1 MQPSLALLS
10 ASTPFDQAVRS
21 GEEGLGQESRA
32 KQESTHM
39 LADTAT
45 HRVNASPISLT
56 GKQWGQAS
64 CGCAC
69 AWGVRA
75 GGSKLSLCLTKRR
88 RPIKQHVPSGHIG
101 LSEHGITPQK
111 AELIVSCKN
120 ESYYMLS
127 LLVSSHKALAHTTSV
142 LMMYYV
148 LKKKKKKKLGIYG
161 FGISFT

>member
-56 GKQWGQAS
+56 GKQ
-64 CGCAC
+64 
-69 AWGVRA
+69 
-75 GGSKLSLCLTKRR
+75 
-88 RPIKQHVPSGHIG
+88 
-101 LSEHGITPQK
+101 
-111 AELIVSCKN
+111 
-120 ESYYMLS
+120 
-127 LLVSSHKALAHTTSV
+127 
-142 LMMYYV
+142 
-148 LKKKKKKKLGIYG
+148 
-161 FGISFT
+161 